1 MGHAITAILGLQ
13 PVLEAFARR
22 DRLPPPV
29 PAKGGVWLLAM
40 TDDAIDCVVA
50 APVGEPAAG
59 FRYLFRGLVDRMQ
72 ALSVRSW
79 IVYVETDYFGGSG
92 GQGAMAFRDG
102 EIVYGPKAA
111 DRHCINEAL
120 AVVGVEIVL
129 PARDAFETVG
139 LDMHRSTEDWLPPG
153 YGDDA

>member
-1 MGHAITAILGLQ
+1 MGHAVTAILGLQ

-22 DRLPPPV
+22 GELSPPV
-29 PAKGGVWLLAM
+29 PAKGDVWLLAM
-40 TDDAIDCVVA
+40 TDDAIDRVVA

-59 FRYLFRGLVDRMQ
+59 FRSLFRGLVDAMQ
-72 ALSVRSW
+72 AASARSW

-102 EIVYGPKAA
+102 GIVYGPRSA
-111 DRHCINEAL
+111 DRDCINEAL
-120 AVVGVEIVL
+120 AIVGIEVAP

-139 LDMHRSTEDWLPPG
+139 LDLHRSTEDWLPPG
-153 YGDDA
+153 YDDDA

>member
-1 MGHAITAILGLQ
+1 MGHAVTAILGPQ

-29 PAKGGVWLLAM
+29 PAKGGVWVLAM
-40 TDDAIDCVVA
+40 TDDAIDRVVA

-59 FRYLFRGLVDRMQ
+59 FRSLFCGLVEHLRS
-72 ALSVRSW
+72 ASARSW
-79 IVYVETDYFGGSG
+79 LVYVETDYFGGSG

-102 EIVYGPKAA
+102 AIVYGPRAA
-111 DRHCINEAL
+111 DRDCINEAL
-120 AVVGVEIVL
+120 AVIGIEVAP

-139 LDMHRSTEDWLPPG
+139 LDLHRSTEDWLPPG
-153 YGDDA
+153 DGDDA